1 MTNFIN
7 AIRINEPLKAPI
19 DDASI
24 STMLCH
30 YGNIAQEVG
39 GSLQIDTESGKI
51 VNNEKA
57 MSFWKREYEPGWEPK
72 I

>member
-1 MTNFIN
+1 M
-7 AIRINEPLKAPI
+7 LHAPI

-30 YGNIAQEVG
+30 YGNIAQETG
-39 GSLQIDTESGKI
+39 GSLQINPDTGQIRDNSE
-51 VNNEKA
+51 A
-57 MSFWKREYEPGWEPK
+57 MKFWKREYEQGWEPK